1 MSFTVH
7 HCGFTVSDM
16 DRAIPFYRDLLGL
29 RLVQDAVREN
39 LPSYDEILGFQNVK
53 IRVAL
58 FLDAHDRMLE
68 LVEYLHP
75 RREVRDLK
83 NTFVGAAHM
92 SFAVADLDRAYERLK
107 AGGARFNSPPVRV
120 MREGKYLGKSLY
132 MFDPDGITVELYE
145 PVEGK

>member
-7 HCGFTVSDM
+7 HTGFTVSDM

-29 RLVQDAVREN
+29 RLVQDAIREN
-39 LPSYDEILGFQNVK
+39 LPSYDEILGFPNVR

-58 FLDAHDRMLE
+58 FLDAHERMLE

-83 NTFVGAAHM
+83 NTYAGAAHV
-92 SFAVADLDRAYERLK
+92 SCAVEDLDREYERLK
-107 AGGARFNSPPVRV
+107 ASGVRFNSPPVQV
-120 MREGKYLGKSLY
+120 MREGKCLGKSLY